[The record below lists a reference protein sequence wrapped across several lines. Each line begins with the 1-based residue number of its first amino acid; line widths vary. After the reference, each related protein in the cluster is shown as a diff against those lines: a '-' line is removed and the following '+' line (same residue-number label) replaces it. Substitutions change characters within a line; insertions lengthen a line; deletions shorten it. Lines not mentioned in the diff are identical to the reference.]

1 MNAKNEFV
9 GEPRNNLNARLD
21 KTVFTPS
28 GPSKKE
34 HKASASPKQARKY
47 IVTLHLGV
55 ILLLSMALVSV
66 AYAQQGEPQAF
77 GSDGLFSYVPPDGW
91 KVWEFPGMKFKVCSG
106 QPAKG
111 FASNITVVDEASE
124 KSLDDYVKDNAA
136 NMQTLF
142 QGLKILGQNDFT
154 TSDGARA
161 IRMVTERDDDQTK
174 KRLRQIF
181 YFFDAGN
188 KKLVATCSS
197 LAEDGAALDKVFD
210 AAMKTFAVT
219 KKPN

>member
-1 MNAKNEFV
+1 MNAKNKFV
-9 GEPRNNLNARLD
+9 GEPRNNLNARLNE
-21 KTVFTPS
+21 TVFTLS
-28 GPSKKE
+28 DSAKQG
-34 HKASASPKQARKY
+34 HKASESRKRARKY
-47 IVTLHLGV
+47 VMALYVGIIV
-55 ILLLSMALVSV
+55 LLSTALVAG
-66 AYAQQGEPQAF
+66 AYAQEGERQAF
-77 GSDGLFSYVPPDGW
+77 GSNGVFSYVPPDGW
-91 KVWEFPGMKFKVCSG
+91 KVWEFPGMKFKVCSA

-124 KSLDDYVKDNAA
+124 KPLDDYVKDNAA
-136 NMQTLF
+136 NMQGLF
-142 QGLKILGQNDFT
+142 QSLKILGQNDFT

-188 KKLVATCSS
+188 KKLIATCSS

-219 KKPN
+219 KKPS

>member
-9 GEPRNNLNARLD
+9 CEPKNYMNARLN
-21 KTVFTPS
+21 KTVFTSS
-28 GPSKKE
+28 GSSGQG
-34 HKASASPKQARKY
+34 HKATASRKQARKY
-47 IVTLHLGV
+47 IVALHLGV
-55 ILLLSMALVSV
+55 IVLLSMALVSV
-66 AYAQQGEPQAF
+66 VSAQHGERQAF

-124 KSLDDYVKDNAA
+124 KPLDDYVKDNVA
-136 NMQTLF
+136 NMQKLF

-210 AAMKTFAVT
+210 AAMKSFAVT
-219 KKPN
+219 KKSS

>member
-1 MNAKNEFV
+1 MNLEEKFVSEFTNSLSGRPSKRV
-9 GEPRNNLNARLD
+9 FTSPVCPRQGHKAGISPKEPR
-21 KTVFTPS
+21 
-28 GPSKKE
+28 
-34 HKASASPKQARKY
+34 KY
-47 IVTLHLGV
+47 AMTLHLGA
-55 ILLLSMALVSV
+55 IFLLSMALVSV
-66 AYAQQGEPQAF
+66 AYAQQSERQAF

-91 KVWEFPGMKFKVCSG
+91 KVSEFPGMKFKVCLG

-124 KSLDDYVKDNAA
+124 KPFDDYIKDNIA
-136 NMQTLF
+136 NMQKIF
-142 QGLKILGQNDFT
+142 QDLKISSQTDFT

-161 IRMVTERDDDQTK
+161 IKMVTERDDGQIK
-174 KRLRQIF
+174 KRLRQVF

-188 KKLVATCSS
+188 KKLIATCSS

-219 KKPN
+219 KKPS